1 MRTKHSRRELEVRRK
16 IAGRMLLQGYSV
28 SEVAS
33 AVGASEPS
41 VRRWRIAVRKGGLKA
56 LQAKPQRGKRPQLDA
71 AQHHE
76 LVEILLAGPRAAG
89 FANDLWTCPRV
100 AHVIERQFGVRYHP
114 SHVWKLLRNLGWS
127 CQKPEQ
133 RARERDEEAIR
144 RWRKRDWPRIKKEHR
159 TKS

>member
-1 MRTKHSRRELEVRRK
+1 
-16 IAGRMLLQGYSV
+16 MLLQGYSV

-41 VRRWRIAVRKGGLKA
+41 VRRWRIAVREGGLKA
-56 LQAKPQRGKRPQLDA
+56 LQAKPHRGKRPQLDA
-71 AQHHE
+71 AQHQE
-76 LVEILLAGPRAAG
+76 LVEILLTGPRAAG

-100 AHVIERQFGVRYHP
+100 AHVIERRFGVRYHP

-127 CQKPEQ
+127 CQKPER

-144 RWRKRDWPRIKKEHR
+144 RWRKRDWPRIKKER
-159 TKS
+159 RAKS